1 MLMLVLVLGL
11 NLVISFLNARN
22 VGRVWAESKAVG
34 GWIRSLSFENG
45 VQATAEGII
54 EMPAGFPFVYAV
66 VVGYIAVSTGYLPP
80 AMLGVMMNL
89 IYIMI
94 IVPLIGSGI
103 FITIQSWIAFAR
115 DKSLSNL
122 GVAGWNTFAQAYNT
136 YNAIQSFGPA
146 LDSVQQGLGGL
157 FSDDGD
163 SDNSTARVILLVAI
177 VLLAGVLTTSVIVR
191 RYEASLPV
199 SEEIRRG
206 TRDLEYR

>member
-1 MLMLVLVLGL
+1 
-11 NLVISFLNARN
+11 
-22 VGRVWAESKAVG
+22 
-34 GWIRSLSFENG
+34 
-45 VQATAEGII
+45 
-54 EMPAGFPFVYAV
+54 
-66 VVGYIAVSTGYLPP
+66 
-80 AMLGVMMNL
+80 MLGVMMNL

-177 VLLAGVLTTSVIVR
+177 VLLAGTRRACPSPRRSAAARATSSTADNCKKCTIEVLK
-191 RYEASLPV
+191 
-199 SEEIRRG
+199 
-206 TRDLEYR
+206 

>member
-1 MLMLVLVLGL
+1 M
-11 NLVISFLNARN
+11 
-22 VGRVWAESKAVG
+22 
-34 GWIRSLSFENG
+34 
-45 VQATAEGII
+45 
-54 EMPAGFPFVYAV
+54 
-66 VVGYIAVSTGYLPP
+66 STGYLPP

-146 LDSVQQGLGGL
+146 
-157 FSDDGD
+157 
-163 SDNSTARVILLVAI
+163 A
-177 VLLAGVLTTSVIVR
+177 
-191 RYEASLPV
+191 
-199 SEEIRRG
+199 
-206 TRDLEYR
+206 

>member
-1 MLMLVLVLGL
+1 MLMLILVLGL

-22 VGRVWAESKAVG
+22 VGASGRSRRPSAAGSACWLVRRHPVCRRLY
-34 GWIRSLSFENG
+34 IRLR
-45 VQATAEGII
+45 
-54 EMPAGFPFVYAV
+54 V
-66 VVGYIAVSTGYLPP
+66 VVGYIAVQTGYLPP

-89 IYIMI
+89 IYLMI

-115 DKSLSNL
+115 DKSLANL

-146 LDSVQQGLGGL
+146 LESVQQGLGGL

-177 VLLAGVLTTSVIVR
+177 VLLAGVLTTNVIIR

-199 SEEIRRG
+199 SEEIRNG
-206 TRDLEYR
+206 TRDLNYR

>member
-1 MLMLVLVLGL
+1 
-11 NLVISFLNARN
+11 
-22 VGRVWAESKAVG
+22 
-34 GWIRSLSFENG
+34 
-45 VQATAEGII
+45 
-54 EMPAGFPFVYAV
+54 MPATSGASGPNRRPSAAGFTFVYAV
-66 VVGYIAVSTGYLPP
+66 VVGYIAVSTGYLPA

-89 IYIMI
+89 IYIML

>member
-34 GWIRSLSFENG
+34 GWIRLLAWCGAIQS
-45 VQATAEGII
+45 A
-54 EMPAGFPFVYAV
+54 AGFTFVYAV

-157 FSDDGD
+157 FSGDGD

-191 RYEASLPV
+191 RYEVSLPV